1 MPSCPS
7 VQRST
12 SLHAFG
18 TAVLA
23 TVLLCACGGGIFL
36 GYGNVGDNDRPPAV
50 SLAVSPASA
59 APGQAVRLV
68 AAASDD
74 LAVQSVA
81 FFRLDGG
88 TATLLGADGAAPYE
102 WDTALPAGAIGNV
115 QFFARATDDA
125 GQSTDS
131 AAVSVRAGP

>member
-1 MPSCPS
+1 MPSARRCSPPS
-7 VQRST
+7 CS
-12 SLHAFG
+12 A
-18 TAVLA
+18 LA
-23 TVLLCACGGGIFL
+23 
-36 GYGNVGDNDRPPAV
+36 
-50 SLAVSPASA
+50 
-59 APGQAVRLV
+59 